1 MSALETLAAEL
12 ERKDKLTM
20 SLLAELDQARRTI
33 ARYEHQ
39 READLDLIMHLRN
52 LVEMPAAH
60 MQVAA

>member
-12 ERKDKLTM
+12 ERKDRLTM

-39 READLDLIMHLRN
+39 HEADLDLIRQQTALLDAPMK
-52 LVEMPAAH
+52 
-60 MQVAA
+60 VAA

>member
-33 ARYEHQ
+33 ACYEH
-39 READLDLIMHLRN
+39 RHEADLDLIMHLRN
-52 LVEMPAAH
+52 LVEMPAARVK
-60 MQVAA
+60 VAA